1 VPFVENDGRVATGM
15 PTDSTNQHDESSLR
29 RAITPKLLLLFIVGD
44 VLGAGIYALVGE
56 VGVRTGGAM
65 WVPLLLALA
74 LAAIVAASYAELAT
88 RFPRAGGSAVYTHE
102 AFGSS
107 SLSFLVGFAM
117 LAAGI
122 TSVAALALAFAGDYL
137 DVLVDVPQTPVAI
150 AFVLAIGLLN
160 ARGIKE
166 SLGANVVMT
175 MIELTG
181 LVLIVV
187 LGFGIV
193 FSGDGDPG
201 RAVSFDPP
209 DANGGF
215 EVFLTLLSVAGL
227 AFYSYVGFETSA
239 NVIEETTNPR
249 RTFPRALFGGLA
261 IAGVAYALVGVAVA
275 MAVPADRLG
284 STSGPFLEVIRAST
298 VDFPEW
304 LFSAIALVAVANGA
318 LLTSIMASR
327 LAYGMADEGLL
338 PKRLATVL
346 PSRQTPVVAIAA
358 VTVAVVLMLMTGG
371 LAALAETTV
380 LLLLFVFIAI
390 QAAVL
395 RLPRDVDGDF
405 FHAPRPLPIAG
416 IAMCALLLTQ
426 QPFDNWLRAGLVMAA
441 GALAYVAKRTFGARP
456 ETSLTTV
463 SQSRTDS

>member
-1 VPFVENDGRVATGM
+1 
-15 PTDSTNQHDESSLR
+15 
-29 RAITPKLLLLFIVGD
+29 
-44 VLGAGIYALVGE
+44 
-56 VGVRTGGAM
+56 
-65 WVPLLLALA
+65 
-74 LAAIVAASYAELAT
+74 
-88 RFPRAGGSAVYTHE
+88 
-102 AFGSS
+102 
-107 SLSFLVGFAM
+107 
-117 LAAGI
+117 
-122 TSVAALALAFAGDYL
+122 
-137 DVLVDVPQTPVAI
+137 
-150 AFVLAIGLLN
+150 
-160 ARGIKE
+160 
-166 SLGANVVMT
+166 
-175 MIELTG
+175 
-181 LVLIVV
+181 
-187 LGFGIV
+187 
-193 FSGDGDPG
+193 
-201 RAVSFDPP
+201 
-209 DANGGF
+209 
-215 EVFLTLLSVAGL
+215 
-227 AFYSYVGFETSA
+227 
-239 NVIEETTNPR
+239 
-249 RTFPRALFGGLA
+249 
-261 IAGVAYALVGVAVA
+261 VA

-441 GALAYVAKRTFGARP
+441 GALAYVAKRTFEARP